1 MMRYVVVVVLL
12 FGGVASAQD
21 KGVFRKQKESF
32 YTKTILPALDQ
43 YDEEQASNNRSRFS
57 MDMEGKAY
65 PTNPE
70 EYEQVKHIKP
80 VSQGNTGTCWCF
92 STVSFFESEV
102 LRTTGREVKL
112 SEMYVVYWQY
122 VERAKYFVQHR
133 GNMSLGEG
141 SEANAATLMIEKYG
155 IVPRENYEGKPYSQ
169 PFYSHDLLF
178 KEVKG
183 YLGVIKETNAWN
195 EEQVVTTVKS
205 ILNHY
210 LGAPPTRFKYKGM
223 DYEPSS
229 FRDEYAKIETDKY
242 LNFMSLMEHEYNA
255 KAEYDVPDNWWNSDD
270 YWNVSLDNFMK
281 IVESSVK
288 NGFGVAIGGDV
299 SEVGLD
305 RDYQVAVIP
314 SFDIPSKSIN
324 ESARQFRFSNEST
337 TDDHAMHIVGI
348 KKHKGA
354 NWYLVKDSGSGS
366 RTCGEGC
373 NSFGYYFF
381 HEDYIKL
388 KIMNITVHEDAVKDW
403 LSLES

>member
-1 MMRYVVVVVLL
+1 MMRQVVVIVLL
-12 FGGVASAQD
+12 FGGLVSAQD

-32 YTKTILPALDQ
+32 YTKTILPSLDI
-43 YDEEQASNNRSRFS
+43 YDTEQANKGKSRFS
-57 MDMEGKAY
+57 INMEGKTY

-70 EYEQVKHIKP
+70 EYQQIPHIKP

-92 STVSFFESEV
+92 STISFFESEV
-102 LRTTGREVKL
+102 LRTTEREVKL

-133 GNMSLGEG
+133 GDMSLGEG

-155 IVPRENYEGKPYSQ
+155 IVPRKNYEGKPYAQ

-178 KEVKG
+178 KEIEG
-183 YLGVIKETNAWN
+183 YLGVIKQTNAWN
-195 EEQVVTTVKS
+195 EEQVVVTVKA
-205 ILNHY
+205 ILDHY
-210 LGAPPTRFKYKGM
+210 LGTPPQRFKYNDI
-223 DYEPSS
+223 DYTAAS
-229 FRDEYAKIETDKY
+229 FRDKYVKIEASKY
-242 LNFMSLMEHEYNA
+242 INLMSLMEYEYNA
-255 KAEYDVPDNWWNSDD
+255 KTEYDVPDNWWNSDD
-270 YWNVSLDNFMK
+270 YWNVSLDDFMK
-281 IVESSVK
+281 VIEHSVK

-314 SFDIPSKSIN
+314 SFDIPSKSID
-324 ESARQFRFSNEST
+324 ESARQFRFSNQST
-337 TDDHAMHIVGI
+337 TDDHAMHVVGI

-388 KIMNITVHEDAVKDW
+388 KIMNITVHEDAVKD
-403 LSLES
+403 LLDLKP

>member
-1 MMRYVVVVVLL
+1 MRYVLAAVLL
-12 FGGVASAQD
+12 FAGLVSAQD
-21 KGVFRKQKESF
+21 KGTFRKQKESF

-43 YDEEQASNNRSRFS
+43 YDTEQANNGKRRFS
-57 MDMEGKAY
+57 IDMDGKSF

-70 EYEQVKHIKP
+70 EYQQIRHIKP

-102 LRTTGREVKL
+102 LRTADREVKL

-155 IVPRENYEGKPYSQ
+155 IVPRKNYEGKPYSQ
-169 PFYSHDLLF
+169 PFYSHEMLF
-178 KEVKG
+178 KEIEG
-183 YLGVIKETNAWN
+183 YLAVIKQTNAWN
-195 EEQVVTTVKS
+195 EEQVVVTVRA
-205 ILNHY
+205 ILDHY
-210 LGAPPTRFKYKGM
+210 LGAPPQKFKYNNI
-223 DYEPSS
+223 DYTPAS
-229 FRDEYAKIETDKY
+229 FRDKYAKIETEKY
-242 LNFMSLMEHEYNA
+242 VNFISLMEHDYNT

-270 YWNVSLDNFMK
+270 YWNVSLDDFMK
-281 IVESSVK
+281 IVETSVK

-299 SEVGLD
+299 SEIGLD
-305 RDYQVAVIP
+305 RDYQVAIVP
-314 SFDIPSKSIN
+314 SFDIPSKNID
-324 ESARQFRFSNEST
+324 ESARQFRFSNRST

-388 KIMNITVHEDAVKDW
+388 KIMNITVHEDAVKD
-403 LSLES
+403 LLDLDL

>member
-1 MMRYVVVVVLL
+1 MRYVLAAVLL
-12 FGGVASAQD
+12 FAGLVSAQD
-21 KGVFRKQKESF
+21 KGTFRKQKESF

-43 YDEEQASNNRSRFS
+43 YDTEQANNGKQRFS
-57 MDMEGKAY
+57 IDMDGKSF

-70 EYEQVKHIKP
+70 EYQQIRHIKP

-102 LRTTGREVKL
+102 LRTADREVKL

-155 IVPRENYEGKPYSQ
+155 IVPRKNYEGKPYSQ
-169 PFYSHDLLF
+169 PFYSHEMLF
-178 KEVKG
+178 KEIEG
-183 YLGVIKETNAWN
+183 YLAVIKQTNAWN
-195 EEQVVTTVKS
+195 EEQVVVTVRA
-205 ILNHY
+205 ILDHY
-210 LGAPPTRFKYKGM
+210 LGAPPQKFKYNNI
-223 DYEPSS
+223 DYTPAS
-229 FRDEYAKIETDKY
+229 FRDKYAKIETEKY
-242 LNFMSLMEHEYNA
+242 VNFISLMEHDYNT

-270 YWNVSLDNFMK
+270 YWNVSLDDFMK
-281 IVESSVK
+281 IVETSVK

-305 RDYQVAVIP
+305 RDYQVAIVP
-314 SFDIPSKSIN
+314 SFDIPSKNID
-324 ESARQFRFSNEST
+324 ESARQFRFSNRST

-388 KIMNITVHEDAVKDW
+388 KIMNITVHEDAVKD
-403 LSLES
+403 LLDLDL